1 VELRGEV
8 ISLPQIIVNC
18 LNDPK
23 HWSAKN
29 YYFDAKRTHQ
39 VDSALVNA
47 ASFDEQMGVCAQ
59 EAVTIARD
67 RYGVALDFSEASV
80 KELETLLARMHATLP
95 KPGDPA
101 RPSDGWITG
110 VAATFGAYLGEIL
123 RRNLGGKWLKENP
136 KAPGSLPALSVHGD
150 ILTPCRKVLKRIVEG
165 PVENVAYSY
174 QVACQI
180 IREQKPPAKH

>member
-59 EAVTIARD
+59 EAVTMR
-67 RYGVALDFSEASV
+67 V
-80 KELETLLARMHATLP
+80 TATGLPLIFP
-95 KPGDPA
+95 KPA
-101 RPSDGWITG
+101 
-110 VAATFGAYLGEIL
+110 
-123 RRNLGGKWLKENP
+123 
-136 KAPGSLPALSVHGD
+136 
-150 ILTPCRKVLKRIVEG
+150 
-165 PVENVAYSY
+165 
-174 QVACQI
+174 
-180 IREQKPPAKH
+180 